1 MTTAQRAKVE
11 QEIANLT
18 RQAGELESQRR
29 CVHAELLRHEIN
41 GMRRVLRMFADQSR

>member
-11 QEIANLT
+11 QEIAKLT
-18 RQAGELESQRR
+18 KQAGDLEQQRR

-41 GMRRVLRMFADQSR
+41 GMRRVLRLVADETR